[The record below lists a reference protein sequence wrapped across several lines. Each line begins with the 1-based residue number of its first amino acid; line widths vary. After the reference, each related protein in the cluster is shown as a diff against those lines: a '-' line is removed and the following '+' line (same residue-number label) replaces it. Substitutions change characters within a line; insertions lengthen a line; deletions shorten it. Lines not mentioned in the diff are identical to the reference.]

1 MSIQIFEE
9 EIISN
14 ESINTETKI
23 LINALKNK
31 IIELSDLVSVDC
43 NEWDH
48 QTFVNDYFESLH
60 TNEGDIYIN
69 SLMSERKNK
78 G

>member
-48 QTFVNDYFESLH
+48 QTFVNDYFESLLE
-60 TNEGDIYIN
+60 TE
-69 SLMSERKNK
+69 K
-78 G
+78 